1 MECRTKRIW
10 GKSVI
15 SYISWFFI
23 LLPYLV
29 LALLAIGNGP
39 KMLWDFPL
47 AILFSYI
54 FYFVIGIGGI
64 GCVSIGKKVA
74 CARDWTPH
82 FHYIQ
87 GKLSFDVEKIV
98 GIEFRRMEGNSDG
111 LLQLRMWDY
120 SYLVFHLSDN
130 TTKALYLTKFSPKQY
145 VQIQEELL
153 KRKPDILVLCSAEK
167 FLKKY
172 KY

>member
-29 LALLAIGNGP
+29 LASLAIASGP
-39 KMLWDFPL
+39 NILWYFPL
-47 AILFSYI
+47 AMLLSYI
-54 FYFVIGIGGI
+54 FYFGIGIAGI
-64 GCVSIGKKVA
+64 GCVSIGEKVS
-74 CARDWTPH
+74 CARDWTPS
-82 FHYIQ
+82 FRYIQ
-87 GKLSFDVEKIV
+87 GKLNFKIEKIV

-111 LLQLRMWDY
+111 LLQYGMWDY

-153 KRKPDILVLCSAEK
+153 KRKPDILVLCSAEE